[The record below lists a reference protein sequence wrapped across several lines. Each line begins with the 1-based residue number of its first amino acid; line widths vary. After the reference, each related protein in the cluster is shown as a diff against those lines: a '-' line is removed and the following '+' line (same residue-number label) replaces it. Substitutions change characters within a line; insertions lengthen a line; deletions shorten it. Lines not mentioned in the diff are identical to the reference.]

1 MKQKYLKCDKCG
13 TLIEVFRDCTC
24 DDCGI
29 ICCGERMVELVPG
42 TSDGAREK
50 HVPVYVKEGN
60 IINVTVGDIEHPM
73 TSEHYIEWIELKTKY
88 GKQRKTLKPESDP
101 KATFVLVEGDEL
113 ESVYA
118 YCNLH
123 GLWKA

>member
-1 MKQKYLKCDKCG
+1 M
-13 TLIEVFRDCTC
+13 EVFRDCTC

-29 ICCGERMVELVPG
+29 KCCGEKMVELVPG

-60 IINVTVGDIEHPM
+60 IITVTVGDIEHPM
-73 TSEHYIEWIELKTKY
+73 TDEHYIEWVELQTKY
-88 GKQRKTLKPESDP
+88 GKQRKTLKPGNLP
-101 KATFVLVEGDEL
+101 KATFVLVEDDEV
-113 ESVYA
+113 ESLYA